1 MDNPTIIVRTTGGP
15 ERLELID
22 APMPV
27 AGPGQLLVRVE
38 ACGVAFADIVMRM
51 GFYPGVKVPFTPGYE
66 VVGIVISGDGFAPG
80 TRVAALTVNGGYARH
95 AVIRADHAVAVPDG
109 LSSAKAAALVL
120 NGLTAWQM
128 LTRTL
133 AQPSVEKMLVWGAS
147 GGVGSILVDLG
158 RHFGIETYGVTSGG
172 RGAFVAARGGI
183 PVDRSAGDVAEQV
196 KRLSGGGVDAVFDG
210 VGGSNVKIS
219 QAALRD
225 GGAVIVFGFQ
235 GALGGA
241 KFSPLKMLKGFITSP
256 RISLL
261 SLFQSG
267 LGVRAY
273 IVTQWQDVH
282 PAFTRADLAELFR
295 LGAAGIIDPAIHA
308 EWPLERAAEAQ
319 QLMMGGGQTG
329 KIILLP

>member
-1 MDNPTIIVRTTGGP
+1 MQNPTILVSKTGGP
-15 ERLELID
+15 ERLQIID

-38 ACGVAFADIVMRM
+38 ACGVAFADVVMRM

-66 VVGIVISGDGFAPG
+66 VVGTVVAGEGFAPG

-133 AQPSVEKMLVWGAS
+133 SQPSIRKMLVWGAS
-147 GGVGSILVDLG
+147 GGVGSILLDLG
-158 RHFGIETYGVTSGG
+158 RHFGIETFGVASGS

-183 PVDRSAGDVAEQV
+183 AIDRTAGDVAEQV
-196 KRLSGGGVDAVFDG
+196 RRLSGGGVDAVFDG
-210 VGGSNVKIS
+210 VGGSNVRIS
-219 QAALRD
+219 QAALRQA
-225 GGAVIVFGFQ
+225 GAVIVFGFQ

-241 KFSPLKMLKGFITSP
+241 KFSPLKMARGFLTSP

-273 IVTQWQDVH
+273 IVTQWQDIH
-282 PAFTRADLAELFR
+282 PDFYRADLAELLR

-308 EWPLERAAEAQ
+308 AWPLDRATDAH

>member
-1 MDNPTIIVRTTGGP
+1 MLNPTIIVRKTGGP

-22 APMPV
+22 AGMPV

-66 VVGIVISGDGFAPG
+66 VVGTVVSGDGFAVG
-80 TRVAALTVNGGYARH
+80 SRVAALTVNGGYARH

-133 AQPSVEKMLVWGAS
+133 SQPSVEKMLVWGAS
-147 GGVGSILVDLG
+147 GGVGSILIDLG
-158 RHFGIETYGVTSGG
+158 RHFGIETYGVASGR
-172 RGAFVAARGGI
+172 RGDFVTARGGI
-183 PVDRSAGDVAEQV
+183 PIDRAAGDVVEQV
-196 KRLSGGGVDAVFDG
+196 RRLSGGGVDAVFDG
-210 VGGSNVKIS
+210 VGGSNVKVS
-219 QAALRD
+219 QGCLRD

-235 GALGGA
+235 GALGGS
-241 KFSPLKMLKGFITSP
+241 KFSPLKMLKGFVTSP
-256 RISLL
+256 RLSLL

-295 LGAAGIIDPAIHA
+295 LGAASIIDPAIHV

-319 QLMMGGGQTG
+319 QLMMDGGQTG